1 MAKLSYRMLQI
12 GGAPAGLLGL
22 DESLTTYLQRVVTL
36 VYRRRKNVSSKRSA
50 SIISLPNRPVK
61 NIKVF

>member
-22 DESLTTYLQRVVTL
+22 DEVFDDLFAEGCDPGLPETKERLLKEVRQH
-36 VYRRRKNVSSKRSA
+36 N
-50 SIISLPNRPVK
+50 SLPNRPVK